1 MCDTNNFPRQS
12 QKELSAKPIITQL
25 NLVAVAFETVCLAS
39 YSLRFDYHF
48 LLGYDERN
56 SQNFRS
62 FQSKQFTNRFTKP
75 SVNF

>member
-1 MCDTNNFPRQS
+1 MCDTNNFRRYS

-39 YSLRFDYHF
+39 YPLRFDYHF
-48 LLGYDERN
+48 LLGFDERN
-56 SQNFRS
+56 SQSFRS
-62 FQSKQFTNRFTKP
+62 FQGKQFTNRLTKP